1 MNRNLLLVLATL
13 VIAPVAAIAAA
24 PSQAPQA
31 TEKKVPARQGKLV
44 FVATT
49 GLEDIGTL
57 SSAFRHAKAAKE
69 SGYLS
74 DVVWLTYGRAVVS
87 LDPTV
92 KAVPEAVRKEAQAAK
107 AAGVRLVAC
116 GSALQKFDIDPKK
129 LQSQAEVVDNGVA
142 ELSRLVAEGY
152 QVIRY

>member
-1 MNRNLLLVLATL
+1 MNRNLLLVLAAL
-13 VIAPVAAIAAA
+13 VIVPLATIVAA
-24 PSQAPQA
+24 PSQAPG
-31 TEKKVPARQGKLV
+31 KKAPAHQGRLV
-44 FVATT
+44 FVSTT

-57 SSAFRHAKAAKE
+57 SSSFRHAKTAKE

-74 DVVWLTYGRAVVS
+74 EVVWLTYGRAVVA

-92 KAVPEAVRKEAQAAK
+92 KAVPEEVRMEARAAK

-116 GSALQKFDIDPKK
+116 GNALAKFGIDPKK
-129 LQSQAEVVDNGVA
+129 LQPEAEVVDNGVA

>member
-1 MNRNLLLVLATL
+1 MNRFLLLVLAAL
-13 VIAPVAAIAAA
+13 VTAPLAAIAAA

-31 TEKKVPARQGKLV
+31 PEKKVPARQGKLV
-44 FVATT
+44 FVSTT

-57 SSAFRHAKAAKE
+57 SSSFRHAKTAKE

-74 DVVWLTYGRAVVS
+74 DVVWLSYGRAVVA
-87 LDPTV
+87 LDPAV
-92 KAVPEAVRKEAQAAK
+92 KAVPEGVRKEAQAAK

-116 GSALQKFDIDPKK
+116 GSALEKFDIDPKK
-129 LQSQAEVVDNGVA
+129 LQPPAEVVDNGVA
-142 ELSRLVAEGY
+142 ELARLVAEGY